1 MMNKWNIGNFAQ
13 VQLLLRDKNLDW
25 SADFDSIRLL
35 LADVIDEHALR
46 SEYSYGTLNYLVEKL
61 LEDENDLT
69 A

>member
-25 SADFDSIRLL
+25 SADFDSIRLM

>member
-25 SADFDSIRLL
+25 SADFDTIRLL

>member
-1 MMNKWNIGNFAQ
+1 MKDKWNIENFAQ

>member
-1 MMNKWNIGNFAQ
+1 MKDKWNIGNFAQ

-25 SADFDSIRLL
+25 STDFDAIRLL

>member
-1 MMNKWNIGNFAQ
+1 MMNKWNVGNFAQ

-25 SADFDSIRLL
+25 SADFDSIRLM
-35 LADVIDEHALR
+35 LADVFDEHALR
-46 SEYSYGTLNYLVEKL
+46 SDYAYGSLNFLAEKL

>member
-1 MMNKWNIGNFAQ
+1 MKDKWNIGNFAQ

-25 SADFDSIRLL
+25 SADFDSIRLM